1 MGQKIN
7 PNITRLGVFKN
18 WNSKFFELNK
28 EEHTTLNYQ
37 NIQIIDFLK
46 KFFKNYKIETHDIRL
61 GYSNKNLYIYISYYY
76 TKDFFFFMKKLA
88 SFRLNKKK

>member
-7 PNITRLGVFKN
+7 PNIIRLGRFKE

-37 NIQIIDFLK
+37 NLQIALFLK
-46 KFFKNYKIETHDIRL
+46 KFFKNHKIDTHDIKL
-61 GYSNKNLYIYISYYY
+61 GYSNKILYIYISYYY
-76 TKDFFFFMKKLA
+76 TRDFFFLI
-88 SFRLNKKK
+88 KKK

>member
-7 PNITRLGVFKN
+7 PNIIRLGVFKD

-37 NIQIIDFLK
+37 NIQMLRTIV
-46 KFFKNYKIETHDIRL
+46 
-61 GYSNKNLYIYISYYY
+61 SW
-76 TKDFFFFMKKLA
+76 
-88 SFRLNKKK
+88 